1 MTSTVTGL
9 PSRMRSTGPGEVPL
23 YPMVQMMRV
32 GASSTVTGAMR
43 RVKSALTP
51 DCADCGEASAGE
63 DFGGIPCIC

>member
-1 MTSTVTGL
+1 
-9 PSRMRSTGPGEVPL
+9 
-23 YPMVQMMRV
+23 MVLMMRV

-63 DFGGIPCIC
+63 GFGGIPCIC